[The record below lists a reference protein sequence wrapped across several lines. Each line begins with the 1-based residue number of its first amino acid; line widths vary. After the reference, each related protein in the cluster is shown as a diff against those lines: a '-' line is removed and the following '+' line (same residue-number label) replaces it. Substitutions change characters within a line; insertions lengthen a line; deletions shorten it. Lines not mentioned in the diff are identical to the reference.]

1 MHYLAKILLVEDEMV
16 EAMNLK
22 RSLQSMGY
30 DVMAIT
36 SYGEEAIEKAN
47 TLKPD
52 IILMDIVLKGKM
64 DGITAAKA
72 ISKLEIPVIYISAL
86 PDDVTVNRALI
97 SAPYGYLV
105 KPYDIRKLKISIE
118 VALYKKQMENKL
130 KRSQET
136 YYQTIFENTG
146 AATVIIEENKLIS
159 LVNMEFASLTGYS
172 KEEIEGKMEWP
183 AIFSH
188 EDVSQMKEYHKL
200 RRINPDYAPRNYEA
214 RIITRNGTIK
224 PVHLTVAMIP
234 GTEKSM
240 ASILDMT
247 ELQRSKIA
255 IKESQERFKSIF
267 ENAAEAII
275 LFDCQGNIVE
285 FNGKFKETFGIKNGE
300 IIGQNFVKM
309 GTMMGM
315 HPEESRQII
324 NDLITG
330 NELKQ
335 VEWILKNINGK
346 QIVFRVRPSL
356 IKTKTSVIG
365 ILLIMEDI
373 TELKNVENSL
383 KNSLEEKE
391 MLLRE
396 IHHRVKNN
404 LQIISSLLSLQR
416 LQVENP
422 QTADILWECQG
433 RVRAMAMIHENIYQS
448 QDIGRINFK
457 NYVEMLLY
465 DIYNLYRVD
474 KKLIILEM
482 LIEGVEMGIETAMPC
497 GLVINELATNCI
509 KHAFPHGNGT
519 LKIELKTDGDLH
531 LLIIEDDGIGLPE
544 NLDPQKSKKLGLMV
558 VNTLVN
564 QLNGEMEIDRTNGTK
579 FIIKFR
585 ELPYNAQV

>member
-1 MHYLAKILLVEDEMV
+1 MAKILLVEDEMV

-22 RSLQSMGY
+22 RSLQAMGY
-30 DVMAIT
+30 DVMAIA

-52 IILMDIVLKGKM
+52 IILMDILLKGKM
-64 DGITAAKA
+64 DGITAAQA
-72 ISKLEIPVIYISAL
+72 ISKHEIPVIYISAL
-86 PDDVTVNRALI
+86 PDDATVNRALI

-130 KRSQET
+130 KQSQET

-159 LVNMEFASLTGYS
+159 LVNMQFTSLTGYS
-172 KEEIEGKMEWP
+172 KNEIEGKMEWTE
-183 AIFSH
+183 IFSQ
-188 EDVSQMKEYHKL
+188 EDISQMKEYHQL
-200 RRINPDYAPRNYEA
+200 RRVNPDYAPRNYEA
-214 RIITRNGTIK
+214 RIVTRKGAVK

-247 ELQRSKIA
+247 ELRRSKMA

-285 FNGKFKETFGIKNGE
+285 FNGKFKETFGFKNGE
-300 IIGQNFVKM
+300 IIGQNFLHM
-309 GTMMGM
+309 GSMMGM
-315 HPEESRQII
+315 HNEESRKIL
-324 NDLITG
+324 NDLISG

-335 VEWILKNINGK
+335 VEWILENKEGK
-346 QIVFRVRPSL
+346 KIIFRVRPSL

-383 KNSLEEKE
+383 KYSLKEKE
-391 MLLRE
+391 VLLRE

-416 LQVENP
+416 LQVEDP

-465 DIYNLYRVD
+465 DIFNLYRVN
-474 KKLIILEM
+474 KKSVILEM
-482 LIEGVEMGIETAMPC
+482 RIEGVKMGIETAMPC
-497 GLVINELATNCI
+497 GLVINELATNSI
-509 KHAFPHGNGT
+509 KHAFPQGKGII
-519 LKIELKTDGDLH
+519 KIELKTDDDAH
-531 LLIIEDDGIGLPE
+531 ILIIEDDGIGLPE

-579 FIIKFR
+579 FIIKFS
-585 ELPYNAQV
+585 ELPYN

>member
-1 MHYLAKILLVEDEMV
+1 
-16 EAMNLK
+16 
-22 RSLQSMGY
+22 
-30 DVMAIT
+30 
-36 SYGEEAIEKAN
+36 
-47 TLKPD
+47 
-52 IILMDIVLKGKM
+52 
-64 DGITAAKA
+64 
-72 ISKLEIPVIYISAL
+72 
-86 PDDVTVNRALI
+86 
-97 SAPYGYLV
+97 
-105 KPYDIRKLKISIE
+105 
-118 VALYKKQMENKL
+118 
-130 KRSQET
+130 
-136 YYQTIFENTG
+136 
-146 AATVIIEENKLIS
+146 
-159 LVNMEFASLTGYS
+159 
-172 KEEIEGKMEWP
+172 
-183 AIFSH
+183 
-188 EDVSQMKEYHKL
+188 MKEYHQL
-200 RRINPDYAPRNYEA
+200 RRVNPDYAPRNYEA
-214 RIITRNGTIK
+214 RIVTRNGAVK

-247 ELQRSKIA
+247 ELRRSKMA

-285 FNGKFKETFGIKNGE
+285 FNGKFKETFGFKNGE
-300 IIGQNFVKM
+300 IIGQNFLHM
-309 GTMMGM
+309 GSMMGM
-315 HPEESRQII
+315 HNEESRKIL
-324 NDLITG
+324 NDLISG

-335 VEWILKNINGK
+335 VEWILENKDGK
-346 QIVFRVRPSL
+346 KIIFRVRPSL

-383 KNSLEEKE
+383 KYSLKEKE
-391 MLLRE
+391 VLLRE

-416 LQVENP
+416 LQVEDP

-465 DIYNLYRVD
+465 DIFNLYRVN
-474 KKLIILEM
+474 KKSVILEM
-482 LIEGVEMGIETAMPC
+482 RIKGVKMGIETAMPC
-497 GLVINELATNCI
+497 GLVINELATNSI
-509 KHAFPHGNGT
+509 KHAFPQGNGII
-519 LKIELKTDGDLH
+519 KIELKTDDDAH
-531 LLIIEDDGIGLPE
+531 ILIIEDDGIGLPE

-579 FIIKFR
+579 FIIKFS
-585 ELPYNAQV
+585 ELPYN

>member
-1 MHYLAKILLVEDEMV
+1 MAKILLVEDEMV

-22 RSLQSMGY
+22 RSLQAMGY
-30 DVMAIT
+30 DVMAIA

-52 IILMDIVLKGKM
+52 IILMDILLKGKM
-64 DGITAAKA
+64 DGITAAQA
-72 ISKLEIPVIYISAL
+72 ISKHEIPVIYISAL
-86 PDDVTVNRALI
+86 PDDATVNRALI

-130 KRSQET
+130 KQSQET

-159 LVNMEFASLTGYS
+159 LVNMQFTSLTGYS
-172 KEEIEGKMEWP
+172 KNEIEGKMEWTE
-183 AIFSH
+183 IFSQ
-188 EDVSQMKEYHKL
+188 EDISQMKEYHQL
-200 RRINPDYAPRNYEA
+200 RRVNPDYAPRNYEA
-214 RIITRNGTIK
+214 RIVTRNGAVK

-247 ELQRSKIA
+247 ELRRSKMA

-285 FNGKFKETFGIKNGE
+285 FNGKFKETFGFKNGE
-300 IIGQNFVKM
+300 IIGQNFLHM
-309 GTMMGM
+309 GSMMGM
-315 HPEESRQII
+315 HNEESRKIL
-324 NDLITG
+324 NDLISG

-335 VEWILKNINGK
+335 VEWILENKEGK
-346 QIVFRVRPSL
+346 KIIFRVRPSL

-383 KNSLEEKE
+383 KYSLKEKE
-391 MLLRE
+391 VLLRE

-416 LQVENP
+416 LQVEDP

-465 DIYNLYRVD
+465 DIFNLYRVN
-474 KKLIILEM
+474 KKSVILEM
-482 LIEGVEMGIETAMPC
+482 RIEGVKMGIETAMPC
-497 GLVINELATNCI
+497 GLVINELATNSI
-509 KHAFPHGNGT
+509 KHAFPQGNGII
-519 LKIELKTDGDLH
+519 KIELKTDDDAH
-531 LLIIEDDGIGLPE
+531 ILIIEDDGIGLPE

-585 ELPYNAQV
+585 ELPYN

>member
-1 MHYLAKILLVEDEMV
+1 LAKILLVEDEMV

-30 DVMAIT
+30 DVMAIA
-36 SYGEEAIEKAN
+36 SYGKEAIEKAN
-47 TLKPD
+47 ELKPD
-52 IILMDIVLKGKM
+52 IILMDIILKGSM
-64 DGITAAKA
+64 DGITVAKA
-72 ISKLEIPVIYISAL
+72 ISELEIPVIYITAL
-86 PDDVTVNRALI
+86 PDDATVNRALI

-130 KRSQET
+130 KKSQEN

-159 LVNMEFASLTGYS
+159 LVNVEFTSLTGYS
-172 KEEIEGKMEWP
+172 KEEIEGKMEWTG
-183 AIFSH
+183 IFSP
-188 EDVSQMKEYHKL
+188 EDIPQMKEYHGL

-214 RIITRNGTIK
+214 RIVTRNGTVK

-247 ELQRSKIA
+247 ELRRSKIA

-285 FNGKFKETFGIKNGE
+285 SNGKVKEIFGFKNEE
-300 IIGQNFVKM
+300 IIGQNFLEI
-309 GTMMGM
+309 GLMMGM
-315 HPEESRQII
+315 GYEESQMIL
-324 NDLITG
+324 NDLISG

-335 VEWILKNINGK
+335 VEWVLKNKDEKEI
-346 QIVFRVRPSL
+346 IFRIRPSL
-356 IKTKTSVIG
+356 IKTKNSVIG

-391 MLLRE
+391 VLLRE

-416 LQVENP
+416 FQVEDP

-433 RVRAMAMIHENIYQS
+433 RVRTMAMIHENIYQS
-448 QDIGRINFK
+448 HDIGSINFR

-465 DIYNLYRVD
+465 DIFNLYRVNN
-474 KKLIILEM
+474 KSVKLDT
-482 LIEGVEMGIETAMPC
+482 LIGSVEMGIETAMPC
-497 GLVINELATNCI
+497 GLVINELATNSI
-509 KHAFPHGNGT
+509 KHAFPQGT
-519 LKIELKTDGDLH
+519 GTIRIELKTDNDLH
-531 LLIIEDDGIGLPE
+531 ILIFEDDGIGLPE
-544 NLDPQKSKKLGLMV
+544 NLDPLKSKKLGLMV

-564 QLNGEMEIDRTNGTK
+564 QLNGEMEIDRTTGTK

-585 ELPYNAQV
+585 ELPYNVRV

>member
-1 MHYLAKILLVEDEMV
+1 MAKILLVEDEMV

-30 DVMAIT
+30 DVMAIA

-47 TLKPD
+47 QLKPD
-52 IILMDIVLKGKM
+52 IILMDIILKGNM
-64 DGITAAKA
+64 DGITVAKA
-72 ISKLEIPVIYISAL
+72 ISGLEIPVIYITAL
-86 PDDVTVNRALI
+86 PDDATVNRALI

-130 KRSQET
+130 KQSQEN

-159 LVNMEFASLTGYS
+159 LVNVEFTSLTGYS
-172 KEEIEGKMEWP
+172 KEEIEGKMEWTD
-183 AIFSH
+183 IFSQ
-188 EDVSQMKEYHKL
+188 DDISWMKEYHGL

-214 RIITRNGTIK
+214 RIVTRNGTVK

-240 ASILDMT
+240 ASILDIT
-247 ELQRSKIA
+247 ELRRSKIA

-267 ENAAEAII
+267 DNAAEAII

-285 FNGKFKETFGIKNGE
+285 SNGKVKGIFGFKNKE
-300 IIGQNFVKM
+300 IIGQNFLEI
-309 GTMMGM
+309 GLMMGM
-315 HPEESRQII
+315 DYEEAQMIL
-324 NDLITG
+324 NDLISG

-335 VEWILKNINGK
+335 VEWVLKNKEGK
-346 QIVFRVRPSL
+346 TIIFRVRPSL
-356 IKTKTSVIG
+356 IKTKNSVIG

-373 TELKNVENSL
+373 TELKIVENSL

-391 MLLRE
+391 VLLRE

-416 LQVENP
+416 LQVEDQ

-448 QDIGRINFK
+448 HDIGSINFQK
-457 NYVEMLLY
+457 YVEMLLY
-465 DIYNLYRVD
+465 DIFNLYRVN
-474 KKLIILEM
+474 KESVKLDT
-482 LIEGVEMGIETAMPC
+482 LIGSVEMGIETAMPC
-497 GLVINELATNCI
+497 GLVINELATNSI
-509 KHAFPHGNGT
+509 KHAFPQGNGNIR
-519 LKIELKTDGDLH
+519 IELKTDDDLH
-531 LLIIEDDGIGLPE
+531 ILIFEDDGIGLPE
-544 NLDPQKSKKLGLMV
+544 NLDPLKSKKLGLMV

-585 ELPYNAQV
+585 ELPYNMRV

>member
-1 MHYLAKILLVEDEMV
+1 MAKILLVEDEMV

-22 RSLQSMGY
+22 RSLQAMGY
-30 DVMAIT
+30 DVMAIA

-52 IILMDIVLKGKM
+52 IILMDILLKGKM
-64 DGITAAKA
+64 DGITAAQA
-72 ISKLEIPVIYISAL
+72 ISKHEIPVIYISAL
-86 PDDVTVNRALI
+86 PDDATVNRALI

-130 KRSQET
+130 KQSQET

-159 LVNMEFASLTGYS
+159 LVNMQFTSLTGYS
-172 KEEIEGKMEWP
+172 KNEIEGKMEWTE
-183 AIFSH
+183 IFSQ
-188 EDVSQMKEYHKL
+188 EDISQMKEYHQL
-200 RRINPDYAPRNYEA
+200 RRVNPDYAPRNYEA
-214 RIITRNGTIK
+214 RIVTRNGAVK

-247 ELQRSKIA
+247 ELRRSKMA

-285 FNGKFKETFGIKNGE
+285 FNGKFKETFGFKNGE
-300 IIGQNFVKM
+300 IIGQNFLHM
-309 GTMMGM
+309 GSMMGM
-315 HPEESRQII
+315 HNEESRKIL
-324 NDLITG
+324 NDLISG

-335 VEWILKNINGK
+335 VEWILENKEGK
-346 QIVFRVRPSL
+346 KIIFRVRPSL

-383 KNSLEEKE
+383 KYSLKEKE
-391 MLLRE
+391 VLLRE

-416 LQVENP
+416 LQVEDP

-465 DIYNLYRVD
+465 DIFNLYRVN
-474 KKLIILEM
+474 KKSVILEM
-482 LIEGVEMGIETAMPC
+482 RIEGVKMGIETAMPC
-497 GLVINELATNCI
+497 GLVINELATNSI
-509 KHAFPHGNGT
+509 KHAFPQGNGII
-519 LKIELKTDGDLH
+519 KIELKTDDDAH
-531 LLIIEDDGIGLPE
+531 ILIIEDDGIGLPE

-579 FIIKFR
+579 FIIKFS
-585 ELPYNAQV
+585 ELPYN

>member
-1 MHYLAKILLVEDEMV
+1 MAKILLVEDEMV